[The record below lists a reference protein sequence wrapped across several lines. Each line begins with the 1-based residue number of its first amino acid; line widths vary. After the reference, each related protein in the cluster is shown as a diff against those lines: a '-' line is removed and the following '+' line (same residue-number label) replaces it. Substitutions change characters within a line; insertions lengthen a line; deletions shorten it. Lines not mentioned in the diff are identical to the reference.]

1 MVQQYV
7 DLMSGDTGRETHS
20 QYWWN
25 ALPNKQSRHAN
36 RSNFTIFID
45 ASAAISI
52 PATAIE
58 TWSFTETRL
67 VYFPSGLVTTVV
79 LLQEEDDD
87 DEDEEEENRSNFT
100 IFIDA
105 SSAISIPAEQQHLLF

>member
-1 MVQQYV
+1 
-7 DLMSGDTGRETHS
+7 MSEDTGGETHS

-52 PATAIE
+52 PA
-58 TWSFTETRL
+58 
-67 VYFPSGLVTTVV
+67 
-79 LLQEEDDD
+79 
-87 DEDEEEENRSNFT
+87 
-100 IFIDA
+100 
-105 SSAISIPAEQQHLLF
+105 EQQHLLL